1 MQKGLQTYRYKY
13 IVSDFGD
20 LILENHNQMV
30 LRKIPGFWKLAHL
43 KNQFVK
49 EELIGQIR
57 PSFKLKDNENTEI
70 WGIKLKQGL
79 EGNG

>member
-1 MQKGLQTYRYKY
+1 MQKGLQTYRYKH

-30 LRKIPGFWKLAHL
+30 LRKIPGFWKLPHL

-49 EELIGQIR
+49 EEIIGQI
-57 PSFKLKDNENTEI
+57 SLSN
-70 WGIKLKQGL
+70 
-79 EGNG
+79 